1 MECAHLSVTLPCVYV
16 TLLLLTS
23 RIFRLIKDGIEEM
36 SWISFT
42 ASRSSTRVE
51 LSARPS
57 TLRSAL
63 WDKFRLRSCC
73 RTSMPW
79 KLEEKNHV
87 RYFSGMTSCDADELW
102 CWRVVMLTSC
112 DADELWCWR
121 VVMMTSCDAD
131 DKLWWWQVSPWML
144 KCHQLHTSLQD
155 EADNN
160 VNNKNCDGDK

>member
-102 CWRVVMLTSC
+102 CWRVVM
-112 DADELWCWR
+112 
-121 VVMMTSCDAD
+121 MTSCDAD